1 MLREELVLLLEPASS
16 IGDIVKPMGKDK
28 VLVKVCGR

>member
-28 VLVKVCGR
+28 VLVKVR